1 MATAPDWSLFSTG
14 AVYVHDLMAEG
25 EQRIKAAYGDKYAR
39 LARIK
44 RIYDP
49 DNVFRVNQ
57 NIKPTAEP

>member
-1 MATAPDWSLFSTG
+1 
-14 AVYVHDLMAEG
+14 MAEG